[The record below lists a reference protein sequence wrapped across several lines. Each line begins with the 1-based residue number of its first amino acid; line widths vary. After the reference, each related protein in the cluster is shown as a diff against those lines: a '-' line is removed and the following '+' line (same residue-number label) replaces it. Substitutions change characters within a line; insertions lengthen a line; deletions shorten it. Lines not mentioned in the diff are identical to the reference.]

1 MTSRFYSNINL
12 AEQFNPLVRLDI
24 ELKNSFKILTEIRR
38 DRSLSLSLDNS
49 LLTEQTGNE
58 YIFGLGYRLKDLR
71 IRTKLGGSRVALG
84 GDLNL
89 KADFSYR
96 KNITLLRNLEYDNN
110 QVTAGQT
117 LMSIKFSA
125 GYNLSKI
132 NKLIVLRSQFFRV
145 CYIDCFSSNINSLRN
160 NHSL

>member
-24 ELKNSFKILTEIRR
+24 ELKNSLKILTEIRR

-71 IRTKLGGSRVALG
+71 IRTKLGGSRVALT

-96 KNITLLRNLEYDNN
+96 KNITLL
-110 QVTAGQT
+110 
-117 LMSIKFSA
+117 K
-125 GYNLSKI
+125 K
-132 NKLIVLRSQFFRV
+132 FRV
-145 CYIDCFSSNINSLRN
+145 
-160 NHSL
+160 